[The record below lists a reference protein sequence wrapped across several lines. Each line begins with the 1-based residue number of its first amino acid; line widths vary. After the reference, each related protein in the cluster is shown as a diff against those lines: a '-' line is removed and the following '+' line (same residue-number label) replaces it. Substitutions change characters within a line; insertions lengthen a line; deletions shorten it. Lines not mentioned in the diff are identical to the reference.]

1 MSNKRGPT
9 GWPLHGLFA
18 RGELGISEIENR
30 RHWQA
35 AQRFKQTYEYS
46 AEPIPNDREEWRDLM
61 LPLTADAD
69 ALDGGEDMA
78 PLPDDSVADHD
89 DDGEWNDAGTAALG
103 NVVDCSAFDA
113 FRDTPAPGEEI
124 SAKQTLALAATAL
137 GPAYPVVVAAV
148 CRGWNLQQIGETE
161 VEIGS
166 NAATARGVGKGM
178 LRIALRSLTA
188 FWLAFDRHV
197 EGTPLIRTWPLVATP
212 AWLFAD
218 MPDIRWR
225 RGTTEADNDNYRGQ
239 VAVAA

>member
-1 MSNKRGPT
+1 MSHKRGPT
-9 GWPLHGLFA
+9 GWPLRELFA

-30 RHWQA
+30 RHWEA
-35 AQRFKQTYEYS
+35 CLRFKRAHVYS
-46 AEPIPNDREEWRDLM
+46 AEPVPSDAEDWRDLM
-61 LPLTADAD
+61 LPVAATADVQP
-69 ALDGGEDMA
+69 LE
-78 PLPDDSVADHD
+78 PLPADTASVRD
-89 DDGEWNDAGTAALG
+89 DDGEWVDGGTASLG

-113 FRDTPAPGEEI
+113 YRDIPPPGEEI
-124 SAKQTLALAATAL
+124 SAKQTIALAATVLSAE
-137 GPAYPVVVAAV
+137 YPIIVAAV

-166 NAATARGVGKGM
+166 NGATARSVGKGM
-178 LRIALRSLTA
+178 LRLALRSLTA

-225 RGTTEADNDNYRGQ
+225 RGTTKADNDNYTGQ

>member
-1 MSNKRGPT
+1 MSYKRGQT
-9 GWPLHGLFA
+9 GWPLRELFA

-35 AQRFKQTYEYS
+35 VMRFKRTYEYS
-46 AEPIPNDREEWRDLM
+46 SEPAPSCSEDWRDLM
-61 LPLTADAD
+61 LPIAATADVLEAIS
-69 ALDGGEDMA
+69 
-78 PLPDDSVADHD
+78 PLPDDTASVRD
-89 DDGEWNDAGTAALG
+89 DDGEWVDGGTTLLG
-103 NVVDCSAFDA
+103 NGVDCSAFDVY
-113 FRDTPAPGEEI
+113 RDIPPPGEEI
-124 SAKQTLALAATAL
+124 SSKQTLALAATAL
-137 GPAYPVVVAAV
+137 GPAYPIVVAAV

-166 NAATARGVGKGM
+166 NGATARGVGKGM
-178 LRIALRSLTA
+178 LRLALRSLTA

-225 RGTTEADNDNYRGQ
+225 RGTTKADNDNYTGQ